1 MMKSRAGK
9 GVASRRAAGGI
20 DGGAERQSIQVIERA
35 GAILRALQHHPDG
48 LSLGQIAAA
57 VELPRSTVQRI
68 VDALDRENLV
78 IAASATRGGGVCL
91 GPALIALGA
100 ATRFRIADM
109 ARPTLERLAKETDE
123 TVDLSIFDQS
133 KAVFIDQVTGTQR
146 LRTVSA
152 IGLPFPLHCT
162 ANGKAMLAA
171 IPSLDLERLRRLL
184 KLERLTKNTITTWP
198 ELDRELQQVRR
209 SGVAFDREEHS
220 MGICAVG
227 AVLHSPTGQIAAIS
241 IPVPTIRFLKNES
254 ALARTLLAHCERL
267 RSEMSRALAEPAAQ

>member
-1 MMKSRAGK
+1 MTKSRDSK
-9 GVASRRAAGGI
+9 GPARRRAASGV
-20 DGGAERQSIQVIERA
+20 DGAAERQSIQVIERA

-100 ATRFRIADM
+100 ATRFKIADM
-109 ARPTLERLAKETDE
+109 ARPTLERLAKDTDE

-171 IPSLDLERLRRLL
+171 IPSLDLERLRGVL

-254 ALARTLLAHCERL
+254 ALARTLLTHCERL
-267 RSEMSRALAEPAAQ
+267 RSEMSRALAESVAQ